1 MNKDIAYNI
10 NYFLAQIAT
19 HYMEGFQGDILF
31 DHQTIM
37 ERLENQSEIECY
49 VAKKH
54 FDTEKRFEYENNDG
68 YVSRECTDKARQE
81 ARKQHWGEYIIR
93 LYIAYD
99 KLHATIEKRDEN
111 VPPFPL
117 CRFGT
122 EFVDIDNYDIV
133 NEYGKVEKGDKKE
146 NP

>member
-1 MNKDIAYNI
+1 MNKDLISNI
-10 NYFLAQIAT
+10 DTFLAQIAT
-19 HYMEGFQGDILF
+19 HYMKGFQGDILH

-49 VAKKH
+49 VAEKH

-93 LYIAYD
+93 LSIVYD
-99 KLHATIEKRDEN
+99 ELHATIEKRDEK

-117 CRFGT
+117 ERFKKQ
-122 EFVDIDNYDIV
+122 FVVIDKYDI
-133 NEYGKVEKGDKKE
+133 N
-146 NP
+146 